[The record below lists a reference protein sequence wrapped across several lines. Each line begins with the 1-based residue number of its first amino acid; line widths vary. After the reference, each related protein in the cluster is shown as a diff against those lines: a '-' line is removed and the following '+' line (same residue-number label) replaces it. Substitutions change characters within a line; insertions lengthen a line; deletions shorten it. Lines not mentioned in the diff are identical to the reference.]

1 MSKYDTIALVMTLA
15 ILSSTSVVIAWMFLR
30 RRTQPSDKGLPSG
43 AERRLE
49 RIEQAVDAMAIE
61 VERISE
67 GQRYLTGL
75 MAAREREPAG
85 LPSAPNAE
93 HSA

>member
-1 MSKYDTIALVMTLA
+1 VGENEAIVAVLSLA

-30 RRTQPSDKGLPSG
+30 RRAGAGDKGLPSG

-49 RIEQAVDAMAIE
+49 RIEQAVDAIAIE

-67 GQRYLTGL
+67 GQRFLTRV
-75 MAAREREPAG
+75 MAGREPERAG
-85 LPSAPNAE
+85 LSPASKVE